1 MNIEF
6 IKNGTTLTVK
16 PEGRLDTATSPELEK
31 RMAPKMEGM
40 TEIIIDMERVEY
52 ISSGGLR
59 VLLAAE
65 QEMEER
71 DGQMK
76 VIHVNEHIMKIFDM
90 TGFLDIITVE

>member
-16 PEGRLDTATSPELEK
+16 PKGRLDTVTSPELEK
-31 RMAPKMEGM
+31 RMAPEMEGM

-65 QEMEER
+65 QEMEDR

-76 VIHVNEHIMKIFDM
+76 VIHVNEHIMKILDI